1 VDIVPEGVKP
11 KGYGR
16 LFMNK
21 ESFLRSRSGL
31 TFLVLLVTMALGIA
45 IGTIVSDGVFSAEQS
60 KAAQLR
66 ISADAEPLVAGEV
79 LTLQESFR
87 KVADVIEP
95 AVVNIST
102 RTVVEVSRRSPHPEQ
117 FREFFGDDLWE
128 RFFGG
133 PEGGPSRQSRSSLG
147 SGVIVD
153 PSGYILSNHHVVAPV
168 SSRSGRR
175 IADKIEVQL
184 QSGETYRAEVVG
196 IDPESDLAV
205 LKINAGKPLPA
216 AKIGDSSKLRVG
228 DWVMAVGSPFGF
240 SQTVTAGIVS
250 ATKRVV
256 PDTQSFT
263 DYIQTDAAINPGNSG
278 GPLVNMRGEVIGIN
292 TFITTNTG
300 QFAGIGFAIPS
311 SVFVD
316 SYNQL
321 ISGGKIQRGWLG
333 VSMNTFPMT
342 PELAKF
348 FGVAG
353 DDPEGIKDGDGVIV
367 TQLIDEKGD
376 PSTTGPAARAGI
388 KEEDVIV
395 KFGDREIEDLWGLRT
410 AVASTPPGKKV
421 PVVVVRKGEV
431 IRTEVELAERTL
443 EERQRSE
450 AQGFSFEEEEPPPK
464 PKEIGLE
471 FQTLSSR
478 DASQLRIEGET
489 GVLILSVT
497 PGSLAE
503 DAGLVPRVVVTHVN
517 GKRVTTASEF
527 KDAVTSVPS
536 GEGVVLRI
544 VIPPGQANQK
554 SVAYTAFVKP

>member
-1 VDIVPEGVKP
+1 MKSQ
-11 KGYGR
+11 
-16 LFMNK
+16 
-21 ESFLRSRSGL
+21 SFLRTRSGL
-31 TFLVLLVTMALGIA
+31 TFLVLLITLGLGIA

-60 KAAQLR
+60 PAAELKFVT
-66 ISADAEPLVAGEV
+66 DAEPLVAGEIQS
-79 LTLQESFR
+79 LQESFR
-87 KVADVIEP
+87 KVADVVEP

-102 RTVVEVSRRSPHPEQ
+102 RTVVEVSRQNPHPEQ
-117 FREFFGDDLWE
+117 FRDFFGDDLWE

-133 PEGGPSRQSRSSLG
+133 RGEGPSRQSRSSLG

-153 PSGYILSNHHVVAPV
+153 PKGYLISNHHVVAPV
-168 SSRSGRR
+168 TGRAGSRR

-184 QSGETYRAEVVG
+184 QNGETYRAEVIG
-196 IDPESDLAV
+196 IDQETDLAV
-205 LKINAGKPLPA
+205 LKINASKPLPA
-216 AKIGDSSKLRVG
+216 AKIGDSNQLRVG

-240 SQTVTAGIVS
+240 AQTVTAGIVS

-256 PDTQSFT
+256 PSTLAFS

-311 SVFVD
+311 SVFID

-321 ISGGKIQRGWLG
+321 ISEGKIKRGWLG
-333 VSMNTFPMT
+333 VSMNLNVFSMT
-342 PELAKF
+342 PEMAEF
-348 FGVAG
+348 FGITG
-353 DDPEGIKDGDGVIV
+353 DDPDGVKDGTGVLI

-376 PSTTGPAARAGI
+376 PSDSGPAAQAGI
-388 KEEDVIV
+388 REGDVIV
-395 KFGDREIEDLWGLRT
+395 KFGDRKIEDQWALRM

-421 PVVVVRKGEV
+421 PVVYIRKGQV
-431 IRTEVELAERTL
+431 QRTEVELAERTI

-450 AQGFSFEEEEPPPK
+450 AQGFSFEGEEVVPEK

-478 DASQLRIEGET
+478 EASQLRIEGES

-503 DAGLVPRVVVTHVN
+503 DAGLTPRLVVTHVN
-517 GKRVTTASEF
+517 GKPVASAADF
-527 KDAVTSVPS
+527 KDAVTAVPS
-536 GEGVVLRI
+536 GKGVVLRLL
-544 VIPPGQANQK
+544 IPPDPRGGGAK
-554 SVAYTAFVKP
+554 SVGYTSFVKP